1 MSVFSS
7 NETVDDIA
15 TGDLPYLLI
24 NFNLGELYTHVSTGD
39 RRAALSKSR
48 DAYERFLCTLHDYE
62 ILCEADTK
70 QYNAYNESPTTF
82 STISTTDFTLRRA
95 AKIANFKLEKE
106 LKQKIDFLS
115 KNPSYLS
122 HDESAI
128 RELNL
133 ARLSLHVHHTFQ
145 ALETINLELSVLA
158 TKPPTPPPGA
168 GPEQLA
174 RDHRERTGRG
184 GTDYSDRVD
193 RPLSELLAAA
203 NISGPLLDKSG
214 KPLKVFTLTGN
225 SRNDVKA
232 GVFRSGHN
240 LPTMSVEEFL
250 EEERKRGG
258 IIEGGGE
265 ASGII
270 AELDEDDEDAVDKA
284 TYKARNWD
292 EFTEANPKGAGNT
305 LNRG

>member
-1 MSVFSS
+1 MHLSPTLQPSS
-7 NETVDDIA
+7 LTNQS
-15 TGDLPYLLI
+15 YLLI
-24 NFNLGELYTHVSTGD
+24 NFHLGELYTHVSTGS
-39 RRAALSKSR
+39 RPASLQKSR
-48 DAYERFLCTLHDYE
+48 DAYERFLSTLHDYE
-62 ILCEADTK
+62 MLSEADAKLYKT
-70 QYNAYNESPTTF
+70 YNDSPNTF

-106 LKQKIDFLS
+106 LKQKIDFLTT
-115 KNPSYLS
+115 NPQYLS

-128 RELNL
+128 RELHL

-145 ALETINLELSVLA
+145 ALETINLEMQVLA
-158 TKPPTPPPGA
+158 SKPPTPPSGA
-168 GPEQLA
+168 GPEKMA
-174 RDHRERTGRG
+174 RDHRERMGRG
-184 GTDYSDRVD
+184 GEDYSDRLD
-193 RPLSELLAAA
+193 RPISEILAE
-203 NISGPLLDKSG
+203 NNRPGPLLDKSG
-214 KPLKVFTLTGN
+214 KPLKVFTLTGDK
-225 SRNDVKA
+225 RNQVKA

-240 LPTMSVEEFL
+240 LPTMSIDEYL

-270 AELDEDDEDAVDKA
+270 AELDEDDMEAMDAA
-284 TYKARNWD
+284 TYKARAWD